1 MKTLIAISD
10 THGNKSGV
18 NGLVPLIEEND
29 YVVHLGD
36 GFADYRDVFSSY
48 PKKAYLCKGNCD
60 FFSALPEEGVL
71 EVEQARIFYCHGH
84 CYGVKSD
91 LTRLAYR
98 AKELDCAVALYGHT
112 HTAAVQEIGGVTLV
126 NPGSLRFPLHQGGS
140 YAYLVVNGEKV
151 TAVIVGNSLQ

>member
-10 THGNKSGV
+10 THGNKKGV
-18 NGLVPLIEEND
+18 DGLVPLIDEND
-29 YVVHLGD
+29 YVIHLGD
-36 GFADYRDVFSSY
+36 GFADYRDVFSAY
-48 PKKAYLCKGNCD
+48 AKKAYLCRGNCD

-71 EVEQARIFYCHGH
+71 EVEQVRIFYCHGH
-84 CYGVKSD
+84 RYGVKGD
-91 LTRLAYR
+91 ITRLAYR
-98 AKELDCAVALYGHT
+98 AKELDCSVALYGHT
-112 HTAAVQEIGGVTLV
+112 HVPLVQELGGVTLV